1 MAKASVI
8 IPVYN
13 VEKYLPQCLESV
25 VNQTLQDIEIIC
37 VNDGSTDG
45 SLKVLEDYAQKD
57 SRIRI
62 INQDN
67 QGQGVA
73 RNNALK
79 IAEGEYIAFVD
90 SDDWLETDALEK
102 LYEFAK
108 TCNAEAVVFDFVEF
122 DEKSEKEKFESFGEK
137 IKKRYHYDLTEKEYF
152 NWKDL
157 KKHCLINLT
166 DAAWHKI
173 YSRDFLIKNDIKFGI
188 ERYNEDDIFS
198 QSVLLKANKIHYLN
212 KYLYFYRE
220 RIDSSVNRIT
230 AERLKIFKSIEQ
242 SEKLIS
248 DLGLDKV
255 LALEL
260 SEYKIRELANAY
272 IRLPEDFRDKFI
284 NETTQNLSDK
294 ELREFYKKIKS
305 DNSFWENIF
314 SIRNLKQK
322 GKKVK
327 VVTLFGLQYR
337 LSKDEGG
344 KRCY

>member
-122 DEKSEKEKFESFGEK
+122 DEKSGKEKFESFGEK
-137 IKKRYHYDLTEKEYF
+137 IKKRYHYDLTEKGSF
-152 NWKDL
+152 NWRDL

-173 YSRDFLIKNDIKFGI
+173 YSREFLIKNDIKFGV
-188 ERYNEDDIFS
+188 ERNKEDYIFS
-198 QSVLLKANKIHYLN
+198 LNVLFNAEKIHYFN
-212 KYLYFYRE
+212 EYLYTYRLRKGSQVYRVSSE
-220 RIDSSVNRIT
+220 RIDI
-230 AERLKIFKSIEQ
+230 LDSIKQTQELLN
-242 SEKLIS
+242 K
-248 DLGLDKV
+248 LGL
-255 LALEL
+255 LQEL
-260 SEYKIRELANAY
+260 SQEFSEYKIQEIADTYKY
-272 IRLPEDFRDKFI
+272 IPEDFRSDFIDKVKQCMTRKEFVKFKRSIKTDNTFI
-284 NETTQNLSDK
+284 ENL
-294 ELREFYKKIKS
+294 
-305 DNSFWENIF
+305 F
-314 SIRNLKQK
+314 SIKNFKSN
-322 GKKVK
+322 GKKEK
-327 VVTLFGLQYR
+327 IITLFGFKLLRY
-337 LSKDEGG
+337 
-344 KRCY
+344 